1 MHISTVHS
9 VRISHAKKK
18 PWDFCSGCNLQQKRI
33 NLNCMSNIYFPSHY
47 MFDKIGYD
55 TSSLA
60 FSYLAETTQK
70 RRLHPLAQY
79 TKKYDTEK
87 IPHLQSVSIF
97 LCSHYPSQTFHK
109 EIPNYYIYTCLLII
123 GTREKCIL
131 LQFKQ
136 NPNPHWSKRIIFL
149 INGSY

>member
-1 MHISTVHS
+1 MSINIKIWNNNYAQNTFWLGDNVRCYKISGVCTSKVLTTWGL
-9 VRISHAKKK
+9 AMQKKK

-70 RRLHPLAQY
+70 RGLHPLAQY
-79 TKKYDTEK
+79 TKKYETEK

-97 LCSHYPSQTFHK
+97 LCSHYPS
-109 EIPNYYIYTCLLII
+109 
-123 GTREKCIL
+123 
-131 LQFKQ
+131 
-136 NPNPHWSKRIIFL
+136 
-149 INGSY
+149 

>member
-1 MHISTVHS
+1 MKLLPCSEYILTWRQCKILQNLRCMHISSVNN

-70 RRLHPLAQY
+70 RGLHPLAQY
-79 TKKYDTEK
+79 TKMYDTK
-87 IPHLQSVSIF
+87 KYHIFNLSLSFSAVIIPLRLFTKKFQII
-97 LCSHYPSQTFHK
+97 TF
-109 EIPNYYIYTCLLII
+109 IRAL
-123 GTREKCIL
+123 
-131 LQFKQ
+131 
-136 NPNPHWSKRIIFL
+136 W
-149 INGSY
+149 

>member
-1 MHISTVHS
+1 
-9 VRISHAKKK
+9 
-18 PWDFCSGCNLQQKRI
+18 
-33 NLNCMSNIYFPSHY
+33 MSNIYFPSHY

-70 RRLHPLAQY
+70 RELHPLSQY
-79 TKKYDTEK
+79 TKKYDTKK

-97 LCSHYPSQTFHK
+97 LCSHYPSQNFHK

-123 GTREKCIL
+123 GTRENVCYYNSNEI
-131 LQFKQ
+131 
-136 NPNPHWSKRIIFL
+136 PIRIEV
-149 INGSY
+149 NASYFWWKVVANIMNITNAVSRDYHQTPC